1 MSDSWIVAN
10 AVPTPCFE
18 VIVVTSSRFDLISIG
33 GGLAGLT
40 AALRAAELGLRV
52 AVLEQGAEPQYPC
65 NSRYSGGIL
74 HVSYQDPK
82 HSAAELERAMT
93 EAVGTAADPVLV
105 KAVAA
110 DAGRAVDW
118 LREHGGRFIR
128 GPIPWQRWVLA
139 PPRPLTPGL
148 SWAGRGSDLLLRGL
162 AQRLEQAG
170 GRIFLGTRANDLKL
184 DGRRCV
190 GVAASSGGGSVE
202 LEGAVVIADGG
213 FQADAELFRRH
224 IGPRPDQVVQRGA
237 GNSHGDGLRLA
248 ERAGAALTAMD
259 RFYGHVLSV
268 DALTSDRLTPY
279 PTLDAVA
286 TVGVVVD
293 RTGNRCLDEGLGG
306 IFIANHLATLADPA
320 SAMVVIDS
328 KIWKEVGQGAPY
340 LPNTYIEREGGTV
353 HRADTLDALALRA
366 GLPGDAL
373 RKTVAAHNAALE
385 QHDFG
390 LVSPPRSVKASPPRP
405 IAVPPFLAVPI
416 CPGITNTM
424 GGIAVDGDGQVRHSG
439 GSVIA
444 GLYAAGAAIGGLEG
458 GAEVGYVGGL
468 IKAVVFG
475 LRAAEHAARDRAPE
489 QNR

>member
-1 MSDSWIVAN
+1 M
-10 AVPTPCFE
+10 
-18 VIVVTSSRFDLISIG
+18 
-33 GGLAGLT
+33 T

-52 AVLEQGAEPQYPC
+52 AVLEQEAEPHYPC

-82 HSAAELERAMT
+82 LSPAELERAVAA
-93 EAVGTAADPVLV
+93 AVGEAADPVLV
-105 KAVAA
+105 AAVAT

-118 LREHGGRFIR
+118 LCEHGARFIR

-139 PPRPLTPGL
+139 PPRPLTPGP
-148 SWAGRGSDLLLRGL
+148 SWSGRGSDLLLRALG
-162 AQRLEQAG
+162 QRLEHAG
-170 GRIFLGTRANDLKL
+170 GRIFLGTRASDLRL
-184 DGRRCV
+184 VGQSCV
-190 GVAASSGGGSVE
+190 GVVASSGEQSVE
-202 LEGAVVIADGG
+202 FGGAVVIADGG
-213 FQADAELFRRH
+213 FQADADMFRRH
-224 IGPRPDQVVQRGA
+224 IGPRPDRVVQRGA
-237 GNSHGDGLRLA
+237 GNSRGDGLRLA
-248 ERAGAALTAMD
+248 RRAGAALTAMD
-259 RFYGHVLSV
+259 RFYGHVLSAN
-268 DALTSDRLTPY
+268 ALTSVRLSPY

-320 SAMVVIDS
+320 SATIIIDT
-328 KIWKEVGQGAPY
+328 KIWNEVGQGVPY
-340 LPNTYIEREGGTV
+340 LPNTYLEQAGGTV
-353 HRADTLDALALRA
+353 YRADTLDALALRA

-373 RKTVAAHNAALE
+373 RRTVAAHNAALE
-385 QHDFG
+385 RRDFG
-390 LVSPPRSVKASPPRP
+390 RLSLPRSIKTAPPRP

-424 GGIAVDGDGQVRHSG
+424 GGIAIDSNARVRRPDGG
-439 GSVIA
+439 VIA

-475 LRAAEHAARDRAPE
+475 LRAGEHAARNRMPE
-489 QNR
+489 LNR